1 MSNPYE
7 EHFIENLKE
16 EALLLGLEDD
26 ADIDNYI
33 VQKQLEEGT
42 TNSESVSAFRLE
54 KNINQVKMA
63 KTSVAIPNPIGLT
76 YQ

>member
-54 KNINQVKMA
+54 KNIKRVKMEYV
-63 KTSVAIPNPIGLT
+63 TSTLASNQGV
-76 YQ
+76 

>member
-1 MSNPYE
+1 MRNPYE

-54 KNINQVKMA
+54 KNINQVKMEYV
-63 KTSVAIPNPIGLT
+63 TSTIASNQGV
-76 YQ
+76 